1 MEVKQLKREVKALIS
16 DYIGQKLREKS
27 FDPAGRGVSSVL
39 DDLAHYDLALSV
51 AFWWLNRMDERCRL
65 NLDMIGATSSIG
77 RPAYPDR
84 SEREAMIL
92 SSFAGIIMSSIP
104 LEQILGLYSCKPAA
118 LYPSHQSQPQG
129 AIVYPLT
136 LSHHPF
142 AMLASYKAVLHSR
155 KHNRRMKKW
164 LSERT
169 KTSAQLLP
177 AAASSSCSS
186 PSEFVLRV
194 SHPHNFSLLWGLLSN
209 IDVVLPSAGKTSP
222 LLSGGQQRPGGP
234 SGFRGLSAG
243 VKPVTILVCFV

>member
-1 MEVKQLKREVKALIS
+1 MQIMEVKQLKREVKALIS
-16 DYIGQKLREKS
+16 DHIGQKLREKS

-65 NLDMIGATSSIG
+65 DLDMIGAPCSVG
-77 RPAYPDR
+77 RSAYPDR

-104 LEQILGLYSCKPAA
+104 LEQILGLYSCKPVA

-129 AIVYPLT
+129 SIVYPLT

-177 AAASSSCSS
+177 AAAASSSSS
-186 PSEFVLRV
+186 SSREDSRDLEEHQASED
-194 SHPHNFSLLWGLLSN
+194 SLLE
-209 IDVVLPSAGKTSP
+209 
-222 LLSGGQQRPGGP
+222 
-234 SGFRGLSAG
+234 
-243 VKPVTILVCFV
+243 

>member
-51 AFWWLNRMDERCRL
+51 AFWWLNRMDERW
-65 NLDMIGATSSIG
+65 

-92 SSFAGIIMSSIP
+92 SSFAGIIM
-104 LEQILGLYSCKPAA
+104 
-118 LYPSHQSQPQG
+118 PQG

-142 AMLASYKAVLHSR
+142 AMLASYKAQSAEGACMSFTSRAKNNLHFHESHDIIFNPLTPEVSSVMP
-155 KHNRRMKKW
+155 KHKIFNK
-164 LSERT
+164 L
-169 KTSAQLLP
+169 
-177 AAASSSCSS
+177 
-186 PSEFVLRV
+186 
-194 SHPHNFSLLWGLLSN
+194 
-209 IDVVLPSAGKTSP
+209 
-222 LLSGGQQRPGGP
+222 
-234 SGFRGLSAG
+234 
-243 VKPVTILVCFV
+243 